1 MMGKGKRKGRE
12 EGRRGREGD
21 KEGEGKGR
29 VEKSEREKRVPQ
41 NSSCS
46 VNNYP
51 KKFRFISN

>member
-1 MMGKGKRKGRE
+1 MGKGKRKGRE